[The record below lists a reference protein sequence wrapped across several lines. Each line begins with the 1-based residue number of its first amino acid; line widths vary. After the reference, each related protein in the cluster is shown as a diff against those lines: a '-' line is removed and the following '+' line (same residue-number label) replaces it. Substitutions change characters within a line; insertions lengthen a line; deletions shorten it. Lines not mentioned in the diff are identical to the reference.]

1 MREVLSEIRGLIS
14 ESAIVRGMK
23 SEKRNYEFSTAEVKC
38 SVSITE
44 NGVKTHF
51 RVYSDYF
58 EDYHNTLF
66 TTDSFSELKEWLE
79 EHKME
84 LE

>member
-1 MREVLSEIRGLIS
+1 MRETLSEIRGLIS
-14 ESAIVRGMK
+14 ESAIVNGMK
-23 SEKRNYEFSTAEVKC
+23 SEKRNHEFSTAVVKC
-38 SVSITE
+38 HVSITE
-44 NGVKTHF
+44 NGVRTHF
-51 RVYSDYF
+51 RVYADHF
-58 EDYHNTLF
+58 DGYHDALF

>member
-14 ESAIVRGMK
+14 ERAIVRGMK

-38 SVSITE
+38 TVSITE
-44 NGVKTHF
+44 NGVRTHF

-58 EDYHNTLF
+58 NDYPNALF
-66 TTDSFSELKEWLE
+66 TTDSFSELREWLE

>member
-1 MREVLSEIRGLIS
+1 MREVLSEIHGVIRNR
-14 ESAIVRGMK
+14 AIVNGMK
-23 SEKRNYEFSTAEVKC
+23 SEKRNYEFSIAEVKC
-38 SVSITE
+38 DVSINKDE
-44 NGVKTHF
+44 IKTHF
-51 RVYSDYF
+51 RVYKTGF

-66 TTDSFSELKEWLE
+66 TTDSFSELREWLE